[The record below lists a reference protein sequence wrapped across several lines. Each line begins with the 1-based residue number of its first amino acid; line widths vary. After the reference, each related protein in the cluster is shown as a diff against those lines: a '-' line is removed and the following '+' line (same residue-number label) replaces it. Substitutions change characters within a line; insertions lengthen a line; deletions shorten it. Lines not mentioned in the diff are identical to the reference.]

1 MQKRFMTI
9 LEFAGDRQRA
19 LRELAQRFNFNKLV
33 ERKALARLLFRLV
46 RQQTDQIEIE
56 TVAYAEGGRLG
67 LARDE
72 ICGVAAW
79 VAGQAKKA
87 A

>member
-1 MQKRFMTI
+1 MLSTWWRFWN
-9 LEFAGDRQRA
+9 FGGDRQCA
-19 LRELAQRFNFNKLV
+19 LRELAQRFNFNKLI

-46 RQQTDQIEIE
+46 RQQTDQSEIE
-56 TVAYAEGGRLG
+56 AVAYAEGGRLG
-67 LARDE
+67 LTRDDV
-72 ICGVAAW
+72 CGVAAW